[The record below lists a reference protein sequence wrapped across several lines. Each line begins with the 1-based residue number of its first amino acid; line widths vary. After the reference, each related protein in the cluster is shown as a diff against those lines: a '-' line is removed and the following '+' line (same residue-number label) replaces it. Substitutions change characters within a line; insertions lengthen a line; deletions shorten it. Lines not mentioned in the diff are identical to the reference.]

1 MADEGGHGM
10 KVSVVGAG
18 IVGLTIARE
27 CGFRGHEVTVHD
39 PAPGSGASHVAA
51 GMLAPVGESYF
62 GEPELTRLLVECAR
76 VWPSYA
82 AGLDADVGY
91 DATGTLQVGLTG
103 DDVRAMARLWEHQ
116 RSLGFEVSKVVP
128 RELEPLVAARARGV
142 RVPSDHQVDPRLVVR
157 VLLSSVRV
165 TDAPVGQADVTVVAA
180 GCGSAAWGL
189 PVRPVKGVLLRLR
202 GEAGLRHVVRGLA
215 DGREIYLVP
224 RKNAEII
231 VGATSEER
239 LDREASAGAVRDL
252 LRAATDLVP
261 ELAEHALVE
270 VCVGHRPGTP
280 DNAPIVGEL
289 RPGLLV
295 ATGHYRH
302 GVLAAPLTATA
313 VADLV
318 DGREVPEVWK
328 PFGPG
333 RFV

>member
-1 MADEGGHGM
+1 MR
-10 KVSVVGAG
+10 VSVVGAG
-18 IVGLTIARE
+18 IIGLAIARE
-27 CGFRGHEVTVHD
+27 CALRGHEVSVHD
-39 PAPGSGASHVAA
+39 PSPGRGASFVAA

-82 AGLDADVGY
+82 AGLGVDVGY
-91 DATGTLQVGLTG
+91 DASGTLQIGLTG
-103 DDVRAMARLWEHQ
+103 DDVRAMARLWGHQ
-116 RSLGFEVSKVVP
+116 RSLGFEVEKVVP
-128 RELEPLVAARARGV
+128 NDLEPLVSPRARGV
-142 RVPSDHQVDPRLVVR
+142 LVRSDHQVDPRLVVR
-157 VLLSSVRV
+157 ALLETVSVSG
-165 TDAPVGQADVTVVAA
+165 DPVGETEVTVVAA
-180 GCGSAAWGL
+180 GCGSTAWGL

-202 GEAGLRHVVRGLA
+202 GEAGLKHVIRGLA
-215 DGREIYLVP
+215 DAREIYLVP

-239 LDREASAGAVRDL
+239 ADTAASAGAVRDL

-270 VCVGHRPGTP
+270 VNVGHRPGTP

-302 GVLAAPLTATA
+302 GVLAAPLTAMA
-313 VADLV
+313 IADLV
-318 DGREVPEVWK
+318 DGREVPGIWK

-333 RFV
+333 RFM

>member
-1 MADEGGHGM
+1 MRVA
-10 KVSVVGAG
+10 VIGAG
-18 IVGLTIARE
+18 IVGLAIARE
-27 CGFRGHEVTVHD
+27 CGRRGHEVTVHD
-39 PAPGSGASHVAA
+39 PSPGSGASHVAA

-82 AGLDADVGY
+82 AGFGADVGY
-91 DATGTLQVGLTG
+91 DPTGTLQIGLTG
-103 DDVRAMARLWEHQ
+103 DDVRGMARLWEHQ
-116 RSLGFEVSKVVP
+116 RSLGFEVEKVVP
-128 RELEPLVAARARGV
+128 SQVEPLVTARARGV
-142 RVPSDHQVDPRLVVR
+142 RVPSDHQVNPRLVVR
-157 VLLSSVRV
+157 ALLGMVSV
-165 TDAPVGQADVTVVAA
+165 TAAPVGETDVTVVAA

-202 GEAGLRHVVRGLA
+202 GETGLKHVIRGLA
-215 DGREIYLVP
+215 DSREIYLVP

-239 LDREASAGAVRDL
+239 SDKEASAGAVRDL

-261 ELAEHALVE
+261 ELAEHALAE
-270 VCVGHRPGTP
+270 VSVGHRPGTP

-302 GVLAAPLTATA
+302 GVLAAPLTAMA
-313 VADLV
+313 IADLV
-318 DGREVPEVWK
+318 DGREMPEVWK

-333 RFV
+333 RFL